1 MKLDLKGFTARQYAM
16 LIMKEDL
23 GYSYERAEIK
33 LGKTRYAAARLYERA
48 KNKMNG

>member
-1 MKLDLKGFTARQYAM
+1 MKLDLKGFTPRQYAM

-23 GYSYERAEIK
+23 GYSYGKAGIK

-48 KNKMNG
+48 KNKMK